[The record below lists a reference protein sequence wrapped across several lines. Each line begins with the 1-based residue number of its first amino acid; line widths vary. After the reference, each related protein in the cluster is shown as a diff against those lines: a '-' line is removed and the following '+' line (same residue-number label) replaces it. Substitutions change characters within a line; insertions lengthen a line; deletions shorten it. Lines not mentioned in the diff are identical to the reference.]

1 MAKLLALRRAS
12 SLLSRLAADS
22 ATGFAFIIEVVLP
35 KYLWLLPKRHQR
47 ANRYLFTSSS
57 RLVGAIWYRV
67 WQVLFGP
74 RRPADP
80 RVSEIRSPPKSDFH
94 TVVKKNG
101 LSITLWESNTVGA
114 ILKSTTLMK
123 LKRWCGKLRQNI
135 HQFTSVIIFD
145 RAARDRR
152 SFRSSGNTPAACRY
166 SPRFWLHP
174 VVRDAWLKGTRNPSL
189 LLWVECVS

>member
-47 ANRYLFTSSS
+47 ADRYLFTSSS

-94 TVVKKNG
+94 TVVKKKRPEHHIVGVQHSRRNTEEYNSDEVEAMVRQVASEHP
-101 LSITLWESNTVGA
+101 SIHFCHYL
-114 ILKSTTLMK
+114 
-123 LKRWCGKLRQNI
+123 
-135 HQFTSVIIFD
+135 
-145 RAARDRR
+145 
-152 SFRSSGNTPAACRY
+152 
-166 SPRFWLHP
+166 
-174 VVRDAWLKGTRNPSL
+174 
-189 LLWVECVS
+189 